1 VEQSPFGWR
10 CHIASNRLS
19 AFGKQQASWA
29 IRMAQPPLNFGT
41 KEVQIAHFLREG
53 IISGRFPPGTRLKQN
68 ELAEMLQ
75 TSITPIREAL
85 KQLAAEGYVEGNSY
99 RGAIVAPFD
108 AKASAEVLSLRKI
121 LESEL
126 VREVI
131 KHVTE
136 DDLREIRELA
146 NEFELAAKRADPMQA
161 RGANYRFHMRLYQVA
176 RMPQALHFVQILW
189 ARYPF
194 DQINRIPGRAQRAA
208 EEHAELL
215 HNIAHRDVDAAL
227 RVTQVHIETGWSEL
241 RGILEP
247 EKEDPPDR

>member
-1 VEQSPFGWR
+1 MSQSP
-10 CHIASNRLS
+10 
-19 AFGKQQASWA
+19 
-29 IRMAQPPLNFGT
+29 MNFGT

-68 ELAEMLQ
+68 DLAEMLR

-108 AKASAEVLSLRKI
+108 ARASAEVLNLRNI

-126 VREVI
+126 VREVV
-131 KHVTE
+131 KYVTE
-136 DDLREIRELA
+136 DDLREVRELA
-146 NEFELAAKRADPMQA
+146 KEFEEAAGREDSMQA

-176 RMPQALHFVQILW
+176 QMPQALHFVQILW

-194 DQINRIPGRAQRAA
+194 DQINRISGRAQRAA

-215 HNIAHRDVDAAL
+215 RHIANRDVDGAL
-227 RVTQVHIETGWSEL
+227 RATQRHIETGWSEL
-241 RGILEP
+241 RDVLVLPKDG
-247 EKEDPPDR
+247 DATR